1 MCSSNHCGNTWKTP
15 FFLTFSGEKASK
27 IISFKTSLGVQY
39 IKLLAT
45 SGRMLRL
52 SLNLHKE
59 LKKFMR
65 LTQEI
70 NSFDQIAI
78 FYRN

>member
-1 MCSSNHCGNTWKTP
+1 MVTP
-15 FFLTFSGEKASK
+15 GKLFFLSFSGEKASK
-27 IISFKTSLGVQY
+27 IISYNTSLGVQY

-59 LKKFMR
+59 LKKVC
-65 LTQEI
+65 EI
-70 NSFDQIAI
+70 NSGNQ
-78 FYRN
+78 